1 MFFTNYNLVFK
12 EVPSIWLINDI
23 LNMKMHFFFQ
33 LFESDTLI
41 LLYFKQYKGKDI
53 LVFNMGFDSVE
64 M

>member
-1 MFFTNYNLVFK
+1 
-12 EVPSIWLINDI
+12 
-23 LNMKMHFFFQ
+23 MKMHFFFQ